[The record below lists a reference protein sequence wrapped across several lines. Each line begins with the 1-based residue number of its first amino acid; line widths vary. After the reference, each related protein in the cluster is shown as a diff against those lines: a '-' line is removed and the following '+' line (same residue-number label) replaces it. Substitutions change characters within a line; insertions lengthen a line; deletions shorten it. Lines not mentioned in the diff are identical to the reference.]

1 MFFFNFTKKNKLKS
15 THVARANMQFHIN
28 FAHPIR
34 KKNQKSWL
42 HGNSDVYH
50 YCKKHR
56 PVTSEWP
63 RWWIALQNFQE
74 IDFRFLFF
82 VEDGEKQIDENRL
95 YIRYSYYL
103 VKKSHFSWCCN
114 KSISSTAQKN
124 EGICRFGH
132 IYWRNH

>member
-1 MFFFNFTKKNKLKS
+1 MFKVNNKGARATPLFFFSVSIVKFEQVNAGWAEDWNRWNGDINITVNIETVFFLISQKKFKLKS
-15 THVARANMQFHIN
+15 AHVARANMQFHIN

-34 KKNQKSWL
+34 KKKQKSWL

-82 VEDGEKQIDENRL
+82 VEDGEK
-95 YIRYSYYL
+95 
-103 VKKSHFSWCCN
+103 
-114 KSISSTAQKN
+114 
-124 EGICRFGH
+124 
-132 IYWRNH
+132 